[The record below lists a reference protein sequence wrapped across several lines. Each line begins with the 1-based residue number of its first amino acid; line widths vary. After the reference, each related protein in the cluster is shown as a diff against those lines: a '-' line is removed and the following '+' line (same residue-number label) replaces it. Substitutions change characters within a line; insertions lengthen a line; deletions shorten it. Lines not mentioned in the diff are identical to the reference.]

1 MRQTASRSRV
11 AVSYLL
17 AVLLFFLMLGVGYVI
32 WSLVTWGQGQTPAQR
47 LCGLRCWHPQ
57 TGQVAGRGQMAVRQI
72 TGLAL
77 NGELLAGLFILMC
90 SDTLS
95 SVGDIF
101 ADTMVLRDQDHTLEE
116 PAQLVAVNR
125 S

>member
-1 MRQTASRSRV
+1 MTQTASRSRV
-11 AVSYLL
+11 AASYLL
-17 AVLLFFLMLGVGYVI
+17 AVLLFAATLGVGYLI
-32 WSLVTWGQGQTPAQR
+32 WSLVTWGRGQTPAQR

-77 NGELLAGLFILMC
+77 NGELLAGLFILLC
-90 SDTLS
+90 SETLS

-101 ADTMVLRDQDHTLEE
+101 ADTVVLRDQGNTQ
-116 PAQLVAVNR
+116 P
-125 S
+125 SPGS